1 MEYLVLCILCGVA
14 GMIILQNKGRSG
26 CAGFLLGAMLG
37 PIGIVIAL
45 VMGRNTAKL
54 DDDALDAGTVRRC
67 PWCAELIRT
76 EAIACK
82 HCSRDVPPR
91 L

>member
-1 MEYLVLCILCGVA
+1 MEYLVLWILCGVA
-14 GMIILQNKGRSG
+14 GMIILQNKGRGG
-26 CAGFLLGAMLG
+26 CAGFLLGLLLG

-45 VMGRNTAKL
+45 VMGRNSDKL
-54 DDDALDAGTVRRC
+54 ENEAMGSGNVRRC
-67 PWCAELIRT
+67 PWCAELIRI

-82 HCSRDVPPR
+82 HCGRDVPPR

>member
-1 MEYLVLCILCGVA
+1 MEYLVLWILCGVA
-14 GMIILQNKGRSG
+14 GMIILQNKGRGG
-26 CAGFLLGAMLG
+26 CLGFLLGALLG

-54 DDDALDAGTVRRC
+54 DADALDAGAVRRC
-67 PWCAELIRT
+67 PWCAELIRA

-82 HCSRDVPPR
+82 HCGRDVPPR